1 MFAAVRPL
9 AVSGAI
15 LLAANGIGSA
25 PTEPVA
31 SVARVEHSAV
41 ALAAAPSPFE
51 FYPQVIG
58 RTLQNAGTLSAM
70 YFADPFPITRVILA
84 NQTAALSDAVTALVN
99 GDPEAALTALVGA
112 ITAPRKISEGLSA
125 YIQDTY
131 NQPYQDLVLAVVA
144 VSPLVNGLAAAGVAI
159 KDVIDAA
166 VAFDLLGVV
175 SAVVN
180 IPARIVDGVL
190 NGGYSGSWPGLLSPY
205 AGEDVSLGPLSALVH
220 LDQGTAARI
229 PRWSSAETSTVRED
243 STVESEERST
253 ADVVDD
259 AVNDVMED
267 AVSTDE
273 ADHVD
278 EDNDGAEDRVSRKP
292 AADLDAEADSA
303 DVGDSVVDDTESDAD
318 TNESDAGQPTTDVAD
333 GSEKADER
341 AA

>member
-31 SVARVEHSAV
+31 SVARAEHSAV
-41 ALAAAPSPFE
+41 ALAAVPSPFE
-51 FYPQVIG
+51 FYPQVVG
-58 RTLQNAGTLSAM
+58 RTLQNAATLSEM

-229 PRWSSAETSTVRED
+229 PRWSLAETDSAGAD
-243 STVESEERST
+243 STAEGES
-253 ADVVDD
+253 VVDEQSS
-259 AVNDVMED
+259 AG
-267 AVSTDE
+267 AIAFGSTSE
-273 ADHVD
+273 A
-278 EDNDGAEDRVSRKP
+278 P
-292 AADLDAEADSA
+292 ARDDLDAVDETTRERRTEDTDSRA
-303 DVGDSVVDDTESDAD
+303 VMSAAERTTSAEERPRTSRRPETSLETPGHRAKTDESED
-318 TNESDAGQPTTDVAD
+318 
-333 GSEKADER
+333 
-341 AA
+341 

>member
-15 LLAANGIGSA
+15 LLAANGIGSV

-31 SVARVEHSAV
+31 LVARVEHSAV
-41 ALAAAPSPFE
+41 ALTAVPSPFE

-58 RTLQNAGTLSAM
+58 RTLQNAATLSAM

-99 GDPEAALTALVGA
+99 GDPEAALTALIGA
-112 ITAPRKISEGLSA
+112 ITEPRKISEGLSA

-144 VSPLVNGLAAAGVAI
+144 VSPLVNGLAAVGVAI

-229 PRWSSAETSTVRED
+229 PRWSSAETDSVRED
-243 STVESEERST
+243 STAESEERST
-253 ADVVDD
+253 ADVV
-259 AVNDVMED
+259 ED
-267 AVSTDE
+267 AVP

-278 EDNDGAEDRVSRKP
+278 EDNDRAEDRVSRKP
-292 AADLDAEADSA
+292 VAED
-303 DVGDSVVDDTESDAD
+303 DVETDVEAEPVDTEVDS
-318 TNESDAGQPTTDVAD
+318 ESEGSEPSAEVSVSATTDD
-333 GSEKADER
+333 R